1 MDHCLPWLH
10 LGMGLLWVYNKV
22 LPGPLGCLKEIHQ
35 QLPCSCNRP
44 WPTEGF
50 LRMEK
55 KMDDKIAWKLTP
67 DGSFSARRS
76 WDFTR
81 KDWYNWGPL
90 ERSQATDI
98 ASLHGLRFTT
108 VFPLRRNAGRRTVE
122 FDWAKRKLQKKS
134 FQLVLTSLAWRPT
147 IYGITKNQR
156 AHGHN
161 WLPFAGFNQM
171 DLSDCKMDVAYNLN
185 STRSSAESTVL

>member
-1 MDHCLPWLH
+1 MVEI
-10 LGMGLLWVYNKV
+10 LGAIASVICPNPFK
-22 LPGPLGCLKEIHQ
+22 
-35 QLPCSCNRP
+35 
-44 WPTEGF
+44 
-50 LRMEK
+50 
-55 KMDDKIAWKLTP
+55 DDKIAWKLTP

-108 VFPLRRNAGRRTVE
+108 VFPLREVILWLFLLCTCVEKDSAEVWLKKKNAGRRTVE